1 MMTQSGEHRE
11 RTAIVIGGAGSIGS
25 AIVDRLLSEGARVC
39 VLDVEA
45 KSWPGRSDV
54 ASGASPITLLQ
65 VDVSNE
71 ADLDSAFNTVAS
83 RAGRIDYLVCCP
95 AVFSRRA
102 FLDLDLEEWK
112 KTLDINLTGAFL
124 CCRSAIRYMRAHK
137 FGRIVLFS
145 SILARTGTV
154 NGAHYAAATGGILG
168 LARTLALEVAHEN
181 IRVNTVS
188 PGITDTAQSI
198 GSVSAAEIAA
208 QGAQI
213 PLGRLG
219 RVDDM
224 VEACLFLLSQE
235 SSYFTGQDIRVNGGA
250 PLW

>member
-11 RTAIVIGGAGSIGS
+11 RTAVVIGGAGSIGP

-39 VLDVEA
+39 VLDLEA
-45 KSWPGRSDV
+45 KSWPGQSEVTPD
-54 ASGASPITLLQ
+54 AHAITLLQ
-65 VDVSNE
+65 VDASNE
-71 ADLDSAFNTVAS
+71 ADLESAVDTIAT
-83 RAGRIDYLVCCP
+83 RAGRIDYLIFCP
-95 AVFSRRA
+95 SMFSRRA
-102 FLDLDLEEWK
+102 FLDLDPQEWK
-112 KTLDINLTGAFL
+112 KTLDVNLTGAFL
-124 CCRSAIRYMRAHK
+124 CCRSATRRMRVQR

-145 SILARTGTV
+145 SIFARTGTV

-168 LARTLALEVAHEN
+168 LARTLALEVAHAN

-188 PGITDTAQSI
+188 PGITDTAQSN
-198 GSVSAAEIAA
+198 GSISAVEIA

-219 RVDDM
+219 RADDM
-224 VEACLFLLSQE
+224 VEACLFLLSEE

-250 PLW
+250 RLW

>member
-1 MMTQSGEHRE
+1 MTQSGEHRE
-11 RTAIVIGGAGSIGS
+11 RTAVVVGGSGSVGS
-25 AIVDRLLSEGARVC
+25 AIVDRLLSDGARVC
-39 VLDVEA
+39 VLDVENT
-45 KSWPGRSDV
+45 SWHGRTDV
-54 ASGASPITLLQ
+54 AAEGGLITLLQ

-71 ADLDSAFNTVAS
+71 SDLESAFNRIVGS
-83 RAGRIDYLVCCP
+83 AGRIDYLICCP
-95 AVFSRRA
+95 AMFSRRA
-102 FLDLDLEEWK
+102 FLELDPQEWK
-112 KTLDINLTGAFL
+112 DTLDVNLTAAFL
-124 CCRSAIRYMRAHK
+124 CCRSAIRYMRAQS

-145 SILARTGTV
+145 SMIARTGTV

-181 IRVNTVS
+181 IRVNTIS
-188 PGITDTAQSI
+188 PGITDSPSI
-198 GSVSAAEIAA
+198 SAAELAA
-208 QGAQI
+208 HSAQI

-219 RVDDM
+219 RVDDI

>member
-1 MMTQSGEHRE
+1 M
-11 RTAIVIGGAGSIGS
+11 
-25 AIVDRLLSEGARVC
+25 
-39 VLDVEA
+39 
-45 KSWPGRSDV
+45 
-54 ASGASPITLLQ
+54 
-65 VDVSNE
+65 
-71 ADLDSAFNTVAS
+71 
-83 RAGRIDYLVCCP
+83 
-95 AVFSRRA
+95 
-102 FLDLDLEEWK
+102 
-112 KTLDINLTGAFL
+112 
-124 CCRSAIRYMRAHK
+124 
-137 FGRIVLFS
+137 
-145 SILARTGTV
+145 LARTGAV
-154 NGAHYAAATGGILG
+154 DRAHYAAATGGILG

-224 VEACLFLLSQE
+224 VEACLFLLSEE
-235 SSYFTGQDIRVNGGA
+235 SSYFTGQDIRVNGGG

>member
-1 MMTQSGEHRE
+1 MTESGEHRE
-11 RTAIVIGGAGSIGS
+11 RTAIVIGGAGSIGP
-25 AIVDRLLSEGARVC
+25 AIVDRLLFEGVRVC
-39 VLDVEA
+39 VLDLEA

-54 ASGASPITLLQ
+54 APDARPITLLQ

-83 RAGRIDYLVCCP
+83 RADRIDYLIFCP
-95 AVFSRRA
+95 AMFSERA
-102 FLDLDLEEWK
+102 FLDLDPQEWK
-112 KTLDINLTGAFL
+112 KTLDVNLTGAFL
-124 CCRSAIRYMRAHK
+124 CCRSALRYMRTQK

-145 SILARTGTV
+145 SILARTGSV
-154 NGAHYAAATGGILG
+154 NAAHYAASTGGILG

-188 PGITDTAQSI
+188 PGIRDIPQSMASL
-198 GSVSAAEIAA
+198 SVTEGAA

-213 PLGRLG
+213 PLGRIN

-224 VEACLFLLSQE
+224 VEACLFLLGEE

-250 PLW
+250 ALW